1 MRDEIF
7 GIAVRAEQ
15 SLLREMSLPRKPFQV
30 HHKNPQVNHVDV
42 CLRNRI
48 ERQQLRKTNSKS
60 AYPRQPIL
68 GKSLVGVLK
77 TTNGEAVVL
86 AVVDY
91 VGILAV
97 VVQVHAVGAATN
109 VKYSRN

>member
-1 MRDEIF
+1 MP
-7 GIAVRAEQ
+7 
-15 SLLREMSLPRKPFQV
+15 LPHKPFQV
-30 HHKNPQVNHVDV
+30 HLKNPQVNHVDV

-68 GKSLVGVLK
+68 GKSLVEVLE

-91 VGILAV
+91 VGILVV
-97 VVQVHAVGAATN
+97 VVQVHAVGAAAN